1 MDTGA
6 VMKALIER
14 QLYRPAVVLPLL
26 ILMRLM
32 VTLDFNLMQVTFVVV
47 MKGSQYMFQAVF
59 RHRGDHAGRRER
71 RDTQAS
77 QQQVHVMH
85 EKTCHC

>member
-1 MDTGA
+1 
-6 VMKALIER
+6 MKALIER

-47 MKGSQYMFQAVF
+47 MKGSQYIFQVVF
-59 RHRGDHAGRRER
+59 RHRHDRGDRADRT
-71 RDTQAS
+71 DTRP
-77 QQQVHVMH
+77 QQVRAMH
-85 EKTCHC
+85 DKTCHC

>member
-1 MDTGA
+1 MR
-6 VMKALIER
+6 ALIER

-26 ILMRLM
+26 VLMRLM

-59 RHRGDHAGRRER
+59 RQRHD
-71 RDTQAS
+71 QADRS
-77 QQQVHVMH
+77 GALTPQVHAMH
-85 EKTCHC
+85 DKTCHC

>member
-1 MDTGA
+1 
-6 VMKALIER
+6 MKALIER

-47 MKGSQYMFQAVF
+47 MKGSQYMFQVVF
-59 RHRGDHAGRRER
+59 RHRHDRAER
-71 RDTQAS
+71 SNVRA
-77 QQQVHVMH
+77 QQVHAMH
-85 EKTCHC
+85 DKTCHC

>member
-1 MDTGA
+1 
-6 VMKALIER
+6 MKALIER

-26 ILMRLM
+26 VLMRLM

-47 MKGSQYMFQAVF
+47 MKSSQYIFQVVF
-59 RHRGDHAGRRER
+59 RHRHD
-71 RDTQAS
+71 RDDAQQA
-77 QQQVHVMH
+77 QQVRAMH

>member
-6 VMKALIER
+6 VMRALIER

-26 ILMRLM
+26 VLMRLM

-59 RHRGDHAGRRER
+59 RHRHDRGDA
-71 RDTQAS
+71 QPL
-77 QQQVHVMH
+77 QVHAMH
-85 EKTCHC
+85 DKTCHC

>member
-1 MDTGA
+1 
-6 VMKALIER
+6 MKALIER

-47 MKGSQYMFQAVF
+47 MKGSQYMFQLVF
-59 RHRGDHAGRRER
+59 RHRHDRSDVRAP
-71 RDTQAS
+71 QVV
-77 QQQVHVMH
+77 QQVVHAMH

>member
-26 ILMRLM
+26 VLMRLM

-47 MKGSQYMFQAVF
+47 MKSSQYLFQVVF
-59 RHRGDHAGRRER
+59 RHRHD
-71 RDTQAS
+71 RDDRSDTHKA
-77 QQQVHVMH
+77 QQVHAMH

>member
-1 MDTGA
+1 
-6 VMKALIER
+6 MKALIAR

-32 VTLDFNLMQVTFVVV
+32 VTLDFNLTQVTLVVIV
-47 MKGSQYMFQAVF
+47 KSSQYVLAVVF
-59 RHRGDHAGRRER
+59 RRRVGRVE
-71 RDTQAS
+71 
-77 QQQVHVMH
+77 QVVH

>member
-26 ILMRLM
+26 VLMRLM

-59 RHRGDHAGRRER
+59 RHRHDHADRSDVRPP
-71 RDTQAS
+71 
-77 QQQVHVMH
+77 QVHALH
-85 EKTCHC
+85 DKTCRC

>member
-26 ILMRLM
+26 VLMRLM

-47 MKGSQYMFQAVF
+47 MKSSQYLFQVVF
-59 RHRGDHAGRRER
+59 RHRHDRGDA
-71 RDTQAS
+71 QKP
-77 QQQVHVMH
+77 QQVHAMH

>member
-1 MDTGA
+1 
-6 VMKALIER
+6 MKSLIAR

-32 VTLDFNLMQVTFVVV
+32 VALDFNLAQVTLVVIV
-47 MKGSQYMFQAVF
+47 KSSQYVLGVVF
-59 RHRGDHAGRRER
+59 RHSVGRVE
-71 RDTQAS
+71 
-77 QQQVHVMH
+77 HVVH

>member
-1 MDTGA
+1 
-6 VMKALIER
+6 MKALIER

-26 ILMRLM
+26 LLMRLM

-59 RHRGDHAGRRER
+59 RYRHDHAGRSAGRGNTR
-71 RDTQAS
+71 SPR
-77 QQQVHVMH
+77 VHVIH
-85 EKTCHC
+85 DETCHC

>member
-1 MDTGA
+1 
-6 VMKALIER
+6 MKALIER

-26 ILMRLM
+26 VLMRLM

-47 MKGSQYMFQAVF
+47 MKSSHYMFQAVF
-59 RHRGDHAGRRER
+59 KHRGN
-71 RDTQAS
+71 RDYDQKP
-77 QQQVHVMH
+77 QQVHALH

>member
-1 MDTGA
+1 
-6 VMKALIER
+6 MKSLIAR

-32 VTLDFNLMQVTFVVV
+32 VTLDFNFAQVTLVVIV
-47 MKGSQYMFQAVF
+47 KSSQYVLGAVF
-59 RHRGDHAGRRER
+59 RRRVER
-71 RDTQAS
+71 VVEVVR
-77 QQQVHVMH
+77 